1 MAHRLNATDTQSS
14 GNLRPLPLP
23 KPFIIT
29 GNAHTSHSSWRLLFS
44 RKQKLKRSSTVSYGV
59 SNCGISHPLAMQ
71 PQSIN
76 FPTNHANPP
85 DFAKDRVIFLETLQ
99 QEKGREVRLSS
110 GDYGQGETIK
120 QEHCDLGFR
129 DSLLFLA
136 AGTIF
141 LANPMLTSSLGP
153 SCHCTPMGET

>member
-1 MAHRLNATDTQSS
+1 MAFTLQQKAKTQKKLNGQLWS
-14 GNLRPLPLP
+14 
-23 KPFIIT
+23 F
-29 GNAHTSHSSWRLLFS
+29 
-44 RKQKLKRSSTVSYGV
+44 KLWDFPP
-59 SNCGISHPLAMQ
+59 ISHATPKHKL
-71 PQSIN
+71 
-76 FPTNHANPP
+76 PTNHANPP

-110 GDYGQGETIK
+110 GDYGGGETIK